1 MKFKLTRLFFV
12 LSTLSFLH
20 VHYYFYPKPKN
31 ESKYNGSTQDITHD
45 VTKYYNGSRLEVL
58 SRAET
63 GSEVGLSKW
72 MMKMEKRFS
81 QRAAMVK
88 SACEKYNV
96 QSPSTIALQYG
107 PFQKVTFDTYF
118 KLGYCA
124 IGKVASTTVS
134 NQLKKLMTTKERPN
148 RFNEPFSKH
157 WILEQMPKFFKIP
170 GPLVQWTYKYKMDSS
185 YSIIVAES
193 RNIIN
198 FIDEN
203 KYLLF
208 TFVRHPFERIISAY
222 KEKVLAPH
230 YHVPRYVDPKFKS
243 MLKKRNAMS
252 FADFID
258 VIIQDHQNG
267 ETTPNGHWNTF
278 SNMCMHCTI
287 PYEVIGQVE
296 TFNEDFKYIILKLG
310 LQNIL
315 KIEEIETWK
324 NNKSDYKKDKK
335 KEISKYFSQLTKA
348 KFEEL
353 WKIYRLDFEM
363 FGYNV
368 TNYYDIT

>member
-1 MKFKLTRLFFV
+1 
-12 LSTLSFLH
+12 
-20 VHYYFYPKPKN
+20 
-31 ESKYNGSTQDITHD
+31 
-45 VTKYYNGSRLEVL
+45 
-58 SRAET
+58 
-63 GSEVGLSKW
+63 
-72 MMKMEKRFS
+72 
-81 QRAAMVK
+81 
-88 SACEKYNV
+88 
-96 QSPSTIALQYG
+96 
-107 PFQKVTFDTYF
+107 
-118 KLGYCA
+118 
-124 IGKVASTTVS
+124 
-134 NQLKKLMTTKERPN
+134 MTTKERPN
-148 RFNEPFSKH
+148 RFNEPFSKN
-157 WILEQMPKFFKIP
+157 WELEQMPKFFKIP

-222 KEKVLAPH
+222 KEKVLAQH
-230 YHVPRYVDPKFKS
+230 NHVPRYVNTKFKS
-243 MLKKRNAMS
+243 MFEKRNAMS

-258 VIIQDHQNG
+258 VIIQDFQNG
-267 ETTPNGHWNTF
+267 TAKPNGHWNTF

-287 PYEVIGQVE
+287 PYAVIGQVE
-296 TFNEDFKYIILKLG
+296 TFNEDLKYIILKLG

-315 KIEEIETWK
+315 KIEEIEKWK
-324 NNKSDYKKDKK
+324 SNKSDYNKDKK

>member
-1 MKFKLTRLFFV
+1 MG
-12 LSTLSFLH
+12 
-20 VHYYFYPKPKN
+20 N
-31 ESKYNGSTQDITHD
+31 A
-45 VTKYYNGSRLEVL
+45 SRLEVL
-58 SRAET
+58 SRTET

-72 MMKMEKRFS
+72 MIKMEKKFS

-96 QSPSTIALQYG
+96 QSPSTISLQYG

-118 KLGYCA
+118 KFGYCP

-185 YSIIVAES
+185 YSIIIAES
-193 RNIIN
+193 RNLIN

-230 YHVPRYVDPKFKS
+230 YHVPRYVDPKFNS
-243 MLKKRNAMS
+243 MFKKRNAMS

-267 ETTPNGHWNTF
+267 ETPPNGHRNTF

-296 TFNEDFKYIILKLG
+296 TFNEV
-310 LQNIL
+310 
-315 KIEEIETWK
+315 
-324 NNKSDYKKDKK
+324 
-335 KEISKYFSQLTKA
+335 SKYFSQLTKT

-368 TNYYDIT
+368 